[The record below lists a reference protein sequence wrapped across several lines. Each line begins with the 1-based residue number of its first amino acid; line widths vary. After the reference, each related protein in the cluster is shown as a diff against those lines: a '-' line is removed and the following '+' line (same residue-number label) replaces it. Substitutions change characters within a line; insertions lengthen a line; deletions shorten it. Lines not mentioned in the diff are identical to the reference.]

1 MILWILRFHSPPFF
15 TERSFIGQLIR
26 QLNII
31 ELNMLIMKYNYVL
44 SLLFIVLIACG
55 NSGDELDPLSD
66 NVTLTC
72 SPEKLEAVAI
82 EAIYTLNI
90 TW

>member
-1 MILWILRFHSPPFF
+1 
-15 TERSFIGQLIR
+15 
-26 QLNII
+26 
-31 ELNMLIMKYNYVL
+31 MKYNYVL

-90 TW
+90 TCSGVEWTNVYDSFCQR